1 MYNIN
6 ISQKE
11 GGSVVMK
18 KWLVILLAS
27 LLVLSV
33 FSANLGFKIGVVT
46 GTVSQG
52 EDEYRGAE
60 FVKAKYGAEIVHVTY
75 PDKFMQE
82 QETTIARIVEL
93 AYDKN
98 VKAIVINQGV
108 PGTVAAIRRV
118 KEFRPDMV
126 FVVGVPHEDPDL
138 VGSVAD
144 VALETD
150 NLKRAET
157 IVKLAKQMGAKTFI
171 HYSFPRHMSYTLLK
185 QRRDLMEEWCKKL
198 GIQFVFVSAP
208 DPLGEQGLTG
218 AQQFILEDVPRQLAK
233 YGPAT
238 AFFSTNCGMQEPLQ
252 KAILKHGGIYPEPCC
267 PSPTHGFPGSLGISI
282 PPEKK
287 GDINYV
293 LKAVNDKIV
302 ELGGAGRFATWP
314 VPVNLVFTEAGVEIA
329 AQIVKKQLKPNNM
342 LGVKSV
348 LDKVI
353 GEKVKGYG
361 ISSISRYSKDTN
373 FYMIVVNSVIFGK
386 TKF

>member
-1 MYNIN
+1 
-6 ISQKE
+6 
-11 GGSVVMK
+11 MK

-33 FSANLGFKIGVVT
+33 FSAKLGFKIGVVT

-60 FVKAKYGAEIVHVTY
+60 FAKAKYGAEIVHVTY

-138 VGSVAD
+138 VASVAD
-144 VALETD
+144 VVLETD

-198 GIQFVFVSAP
+198 GMQFVFVSAP

-282 PPEKK
+282 PEDKK

-302 ELGGAGRFATWP
+302 ELGGTGRFATWP
-314 VPVNLVFTEAGVEIA
+314 VPVNLVFTEAGVEVA
-329 AQIVKKQLKPNNM
+329 AQIVRKQLKSNNM

-353 GEKVKGYG
+353 SEKVKGYG
-361 ISSISRYSKDTN
+361 IASISRYNKDSN
-373 FYMIVVNSVIFGK
+373 FYMIVVNSVVFGK
-386 TKF
+386 IKF